1 MTHPAR
7 VHIRRDGPENSAGRF
22 VLYWMQQAQR
32 ARANP
37 ALEEAVRLADERGL
51 PVVVGFG
58 LDEHYPDANLRHFA
72 FMLEGLA
79 ETARELEERGIGF
92 VLRRGRPPEVALDL
106 ARDARILVC
115 DRGYLRHQRQWRDR
129 VAERAPCPV
138 VEVEGEVVVPVEA
151 ASDRAE
157 IGARTLRPKIRRL
170 LDAFLDLPDERG
182 PRRRAAAD
190 LETLLDPDDPEALL
204 ATLDVDRSVL
214 PVRRFRGGTSEA
226 EARLA
231 RFLEERLEGYAEA
244 RNDPGRAATSE
255 LSPYLH
261 FGQISPVA
269 VAVAVQGSGAGSPQ
283 DRAAFLEELVVRREL
298 SCNFTWHVEDYD
310 RFSALPGWARAT
322 LSAHA
327 GDPRP
332 ALYGI
337 AELEAADTHDPAWNA
352 AMREMRETGY
362 MHNYMRMY
370 WGKKILEWSRSPEEA
385 FATALRLD
393 NRWFLD
399 GRDPNGY
406 AGVAWCFGLHDR
418 PWPER
423 PVFGKV
429 RSMTAAGLARK
440 FDVGAYI
447 RRVDALLRAEGGGRK
462 TDDGRRMTEDR

>member
-1 MTHPAR
+1 MTRPAR
-7 VHIRRDGPENSAGRF
+7 VHIRRGGPENTAGRF

-37 ALEEAVRLADERGL
+37 ALEEAVRLADGRGL
-51 PVVVGFG
+51 PVVVAFG

-79 ETARELEERGIGF
+79 ETARSLAERGIGF
-92 VLRRGRPPEVALDL
+92 VLRRGCPPDVALEL
-106 ARDARILVC
+106 ARSARILVC
-115 DRGYLRHQRQWRDR
+115 DRGYLRHQRQWRDL
-129 VAERAPCPV
+129 VAAQAPCPV
-138 VEVEGEVVVPVEA
+138 VEVEGEVVVPVGV
-151 ASDRAE
+151 ASNRAE

-170 LDAFLDLPDERG
+170 LDPFLDLPEERG
-182 PRRRAAAD
+182 PRHRAGFD
-190 LETLLDPDDPEALL
+190 LGTLLDPDDPGTLL
-204 ATLDVDRSVL
+204 ATLDVDRSVP

-231 RFLEERLEGYAEA
+231 RFLDGRLEGYAQA
-244 RNDPGRAATSE
+244 RSDPGRAATSE

-269 VAVAVQGSGAGSPQ
+269 VAAAVQGSGAGSPQ

-298 SCNFTWHVEDYD
+298 SCNFTWYVEDYD
-310 RFSALPGWARAT
+310 RFPALPGWARAT

-327 GDPRP
+327 RDPRP

-337 AELEAADTHDPAWNA
+337 AELEAAGTHDPAWNA

-370 WGKKILEWSRSPEEA
+370 WGKKILEWSRTPEEA

-423 PVFGKV
+423 PVFGTV
-429 RSMTAAGLARK
+429 RTMTAAGLARK
-440 FDVGAYI
+440 FDIATYI
-447 RRVDALLRAEGGGRK
+447 RRVDALVRAENGGG
-462 TDDGRRMTEDR
+462 TAG